1 MIAARLHNTQ
11 DLRVDEILD
20 PQIGESNHVKVKIL
34 AAGICGSD
42 LHVYET
48 GAYIIRTPMTM
59 GHEFSGQILE
69 IGANIKDFKVGDYV
83 VGDSR
88 VYCDNCEYCLK
99 KEYNNCKNLS
109 FLGESCEGAFADSI
123 VVPGKNLVKIS
134 KDVPSHIAAIAE
146 PLAVALHA
154 VDQSTIDGKRILIL
168 GAGPVGAL
176 IHAVLLKRG
185 AGNLNT
191 TEISEYRRKVMS
203 ETRNNTVVTDY
214 PKGKFDLVFETTGS
228 VNVLKNVLPKV
239 LDKGGEAILVGLFAK
254 ESLFNFTDIVEQGW
268 KFTGSNC
275 FDKELPMAV
284 QMLEDDYSYFQH
296 IVSHQLAIKN
306 VQAGFDIL
314 RAPEKKAM
322 KVVLIP

>member
-1 MIAARLHNTQ
+1 
-11 DLRVDEILD
+11 
-20 PQIGESNHVKVKIL
+20 
-34 AAGICGSD
+34 
-42 LHVYET
+42 
-48 GAYIIRTPMTM
+48 
-59 GHEFSGQILE
+59 
-69 IGANIKDFKVGDYV
+69 
-83 VGDSR
+83 
-88 VYCDNCEYCLK
+88 
-99 KEYNNCKNLS
+99 LS

-185 AGNLNT
+185 AGNLNI